1 MLDECEHHRHTLNA
15 AVRENILTRMEN
27 VVAVLQQ
34 VLSVPA
40 IRSLE
45 CNAFL
50 EELLRSMRHLYL
62 QWMRAETDSR
72 CTNAAV
78 YSLECPPVI
87 HTTPG
92 RPKLDIPEDVLIQL
106 KSFGFTW
113 KKHF

>member
-1 MLDECEHHRHTLNA
+1 MQLLDEYEHHRHTLNA

-45 CNAFL
+45 CDAFL
-50 EELLRSMRHLYL
+50 EELLRNMRHLYL
-62 QWMRAETDSR
+62 LWMRAETDSR

-87 HTTPG
+87 HATTPG
-92 RPKLDIPEDVLIQL
+92 RPKLNIKEM
-106 KSFGFTW
+106 F
-113 KKHF
+113 

>member
-1 MLDECEHHRHTLNA
+1 MADNSSLEDTAGQHLDSWEQVFYSILQLLDECEHHRHTLNA
-15 AVRENILTRMEN
+15 AVRENISTRMEN

-34 VLSVPA
+34 VLSVSA

-50 EELLRSMRHLYL
+50 EELLRNMRHLYL

-78 YSLECPPVI
+78 YS
-87 HTTPG
+87 
-92 RPKLDIPEDVLIQL
+92 
-106 KSFGFTW
+106 
-113 KKHF
+113 